1 MTDEAAMTTASSST
15 SRPRLCVLMTTFNGE
30 RHIGEQ
36 LDSIARQTIVPDEIV
51 IGDDRI
57 GRAGAGRDADEERPT
72 GRRTADATAG
82 LRVDRAA
89 LGEGLA
95 GRDRAELLATGIH
108 ELHRA
113 AGTYRRCSCYG

>member
-51 IGDDRI
+51 IGDDRSTDATVERVERFARAHADIPVRLTVNPERLGLTPNFVSVARQI
-57 GRAGAGRDADEERPT
+57 GRAH
-72 GRRTADATAG
+72 
-82 LRVDRAA
+82 V
-89 LGEGLA
+89 
-95 GRDRAELLATGIH
+95 
-108 ELHRA
+108 
-113 AGTYRRCSCYG
+113 